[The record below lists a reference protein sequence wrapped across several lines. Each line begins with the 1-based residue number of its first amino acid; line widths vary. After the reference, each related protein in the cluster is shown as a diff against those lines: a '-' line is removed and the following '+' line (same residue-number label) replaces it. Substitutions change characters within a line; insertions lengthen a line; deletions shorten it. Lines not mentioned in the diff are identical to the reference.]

1 MARVWILT
9 CTALPV
15 ARIARLA
22 HTEVAPDHILTV
34 RVWITCV
41 GVQITLI
48 DIYRDK
54 ANTSKIN

>member
-9 CTALPV
+9 CAALP
-15 ARIARLA
+15 IACIAGLT

-34 RVWITCV
+34 RVRITSV

-54 ANTSKIN
+54 ATTSKIN